1 MADVDRPPSAF
12 ESPEDPA
19 QLSPDVDDWLLLQ
32 IIRQA
37 RVTLWAAADADEN
50 FAIRLWNPGAERIY
64 GYSREEAL
72 GRNYLDLF
80 VNPDEREKAVEDH
93 ERVMR
98 HGEEFNWN
106 FAAEDRTKDGT
117 ERTILG
123 NCFRVW
129 DQARGRYLIAELG
142 IDLSDFQRSASEF
155 RRVRELSML
164 QDQAVTRLRTF
175 KALNAV
181 NAAIAKLADHPDGRG
196 LARVVHAS
204 AAAVSEMF
212 TGSPRSRVWL
222 VDDAE
227 TARLADGSDDLA
239 GCRFAI
245 SPRAETLDGL
255 PTLNERAVVDTVVR
269 EQQALFDV
277 PMESSPL
284 DACERDQQ
292 SSFAAVPLLFGA
304 DTVGVLLVF
313 FPAQRD
319 LGDDDRLLLQHFG
332 TQVAVA
338 IRMAK
343 LAGEMQRR
351 RREDTERARLAITES
366 ILHTVGNESGRVK
379 LAVDSLSSALA
390 HTELNG
396 QVAESLDLIKS
407 VAGRLGQIMGELM
420 RLGEQAHKPVR
431 LRLAEAVR
439 IVTRPVERDH
449 YKTIQIEHVVGP
461 DLCVQA
467 SEYLFRESLGNLV
480 SNAVQAMIEADGGGD
495 LRISAVPIERD
506 AGPQIQIDIEDSGP
520 GVSPHLQTAIWDYGF
535 TTRGEGHGHGL
546 AHTRGLVSML
556 RGSVHLE
563 ERQSRLGGAHFRLLL
578 PMSPPHTHRPGDPP
592 DH

>member
-1 MADVDRPPSAF
+1 M
-12 ESPEDPA
+12 
-19 QLSPDVDDWLLLQ
+19 
-32 IIRQA
+32 RQ
-37 RVTLWAAADADEN
+37 
-50 FAIRLWNPGAERIY
+50 
-64 GYSREEAL
+64 
-72 GRNYLDLF
+72 
-80 VNPDEREKAVEDH
+80 
-93 ERVMR
+93 
-98 HGEEFNWN
+98 GEEFNWN

-129 DQARGRYLIAELG
+129 DQAHGRYLIAELG

-164 QDQAVTRLRTF
+164 QDEAVTRLRTF

-212 TGSPRSRVWL
+212 TGAPCSRVWL

-227 TARLADGSDDLA
+227 TARLADGSDDL
-239 GCRFAI
+239 
-245 SPRAETLDGL
+245 
-255 PTLNERAVVDTVVR
+255 PTLPMVNERAMVDTVVR
-269 EQQALFDV
+269 EQRALFDV
-277 PMESSPL
+277 PMTSSPL
-284 DACERDQQ
+284 ERDRQ

-304 DTVGVLLVF
+304 DAVGVLLVF
-313 FPAQRD
+313 FPTQRD

-390 HTELNG
+390 HTELSG
-396 QVAESLDLIKS
+396 QVAESLDLIRS

-449 YKTIQIEHVVGP
+449 YKTIQIEHVIGP